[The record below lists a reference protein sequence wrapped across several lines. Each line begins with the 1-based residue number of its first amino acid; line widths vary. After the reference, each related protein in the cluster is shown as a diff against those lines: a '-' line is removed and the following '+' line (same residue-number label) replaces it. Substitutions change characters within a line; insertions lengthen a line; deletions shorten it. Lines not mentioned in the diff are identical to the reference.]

1 MRCKYCNSKLATH
14 DIWCVECGRQ
24 TDVVKHDLA
33 SMKSLKET
41 YGKFF
46 PVKSASV
53 PGAAFSLILGV
64 IPLALIIWLLNS
76 IIALEDNTAMQ
87 MIMSLVIKSVA
98 ISIFVPFILIG
109 FNVINSSKDYKLE
122 LHGMLAALKTYPRYL
137 LFTLISA
144 LYYIVLYIVCWGF
157 PNFASLP
164 ILRLVW
170 LVMVAYWVAIVLPA
184 PVVMERRSVSPLKA
198 IRLSYRHFHDVRWNI
213 FLLALVLAVMNGLA
227 FCLFFVPMVI
237 TLPLSLFAIR
247 DYTARLIEYEL
258 LDYRR

>member
-1 MRCKYCNSKLATH
+1 MRCKHCNGRLATH

-24 TDVVKHDLA
+24 TDVVKQDLA
-33 SMKSLKET
+33 SMKSLGDT
-41 YGKFF
+41 YGKFY

-64 IPLALIIWLLNS
+64 IPMAVIIWLLNS
-76 IIALEDNTAMQ
+76 IISLEDSTAMQ

-98 ISIFVPFILIG
+98 ISVFVPFVLIG
-109 FNVINSSKDYKLE
+109 FNVINGSKDYKLE
-122 LHGMLAALKTYPRYL
+122 LSGMLAALKTYPRYL
-137 LFTLISA
+137 LFALLSA
-144 LYYIVLYIVCWGF
+144 LYYSVLYIVCWGF

-170 LVMVAYWVAIVLPA
+170 LVMLVYWVAIVLPA
-184 PVVMERRSVSPLKA
+184 PVLMEKLGVSPLKA

-213 FLLALVLAVMNGLA
+213 FLLALVLAGMNALA

-247 DYTARLIEYEL
+247 DYTERLVEYEL